1 MVTHRK
7 QCDSPETA
15 TPRLIPHT
23 ASQLRNALA
32 ACEAIGLSE
41 MDGVALMDRTDTK
54 YVVPVQ
60 TLIPVIEAVTGDY
73 RALEINCQRLNRY
86 RTVYFD
92 TDTMS
97 FYLQHHAG
105 NEVRYKVRSREYIES
120 HLSFLELKRKTNKD
134 RTIKQ
139 RIPTPEPLTQA
150 GRQVDDFLLSQ
161 FPLAEPG
168 LSPKLIIG
176 FDRATLVSKHG
187 AERLTLDIDLSF
199 EANGHQAALPGIAIV
214 EVKQAGFDRT
224 SPVMVAMRAAGV
236 PPRGISKYCLGVSL
250 LYPEIKHNNFK
261 PRLLLLEKLM
271 KEAGNA

>member
-1 MVTHRK
+1 MVTYQKRS
-7 QCDSPETA
+7 DSPETA
-15 TPRLIPHT
+15 TPRLIPDT

-168 LSPKLIIG
+168 LSPKLING
-176 FDRATLVSKHG
+176 FDRATLVSKRG